1 MARARSRASAWR
13 VSFDCGQSRAAELDA
28 SRLGRRKAGLGAVA
42 DHAAFLLRHRGID
55 VDHERVGARHHG
67 VTELHKLRNRIQA

>member
-1 MARARSRASAWR
+1 
-13 VSFDCGQSRAAELDA
+13 
-28 SRLGRRKAGLGAVA
+28 
-42 DHAAFLLRHRGID
+42 LRHRGID